1 VIISGDTVYIRNTG
15 AYENCACL
23 FRMDVSIYGDT
34 IYITEVDTATIWANC
49 LCYFDLCASVT
60 GLQSGS
66 YFVEVYRKFLFDP
79 DTVYYI
85 GSTSFTYTGSVLVF
99 ISHSYQSDCYN
110 ITEVND
116 SEIYP
121 IEFKL
126 EQN

>member
-1 VIISGDTVYIRNTG
+1 
-15 AYENCACL
+15 
-23 FRMDVSIYGDT
+23 MDVSISSDT

-66 YFVEVYRKFLFDP
+66 YFVEVFRKFLLDP

-99 ISHSYQSDCYN
+99 ISHSYQCDCYN